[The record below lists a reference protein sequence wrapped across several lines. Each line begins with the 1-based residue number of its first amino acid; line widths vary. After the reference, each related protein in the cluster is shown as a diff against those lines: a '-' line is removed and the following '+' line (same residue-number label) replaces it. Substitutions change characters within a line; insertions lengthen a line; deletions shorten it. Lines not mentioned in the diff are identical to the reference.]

1 VIDFRY
7 HLVSIIAVFLA
18 LAIGIVVGT
27 TALNGY
33 VVDDL
38 RSRNGAVIRDKRS
51 LEAEVRDLRNQ
62 VSKRD
67 QFATTVGPAAVAGSL
82 TGERVLLVTTPGA
95 SGDVV
100 KHLTELIGQAGGTT
114 TGVLNLRDDLLDP
127 TKSSVID
134 DLVAQVAPAGVTL
147 PESGSA
153 ADRAV
158 LELAAATVTAPAVDA
173 VGSDAA
179 AKILGGFTGADLVDV
194 QQPSGSKTTTTVLP
208 ATLAI
213 LLTGGADG
221 RGLDDVGQK
230 RQQVALALLA
240 ALDARSSGAVAAGPV
255 SAAGTGGLLAA
266 VRGNGPLSRTVS
278 SVDTVDTPYG
288 AVSAVLALHE
298 QAAGRSGRYGQGPG
312 AQAAAPT
319 LTTQ

>member
-1 VIDFRY
+1 VVDFRY

-67 QFATTVGPAAVAGSL
+67 QFATTVGPAAVAGTL

-100 KHLTELIGQAGGTT
+100 KQLTELIGRAGGTT
-114 TGVLNLRDDLLDP
+114 TGVLNLRADLLDP

-134 DLVAQVAPAGVTL
+134 DVVAQVAPAGVTL

-194 QQPSGSKTTTTVLP
+194 QQPSGSKTTVLP

-213 LLTGGADG
+213 LVTGGADG
-221 RGLDDVGQK
+221 RGLDDVGKQ

-266 VRGNGPLSRTVS
+266 LRGNGPLSRTVS